1 MGFKQSREYK
11 ILANGLWHN
20 NAQLRMVLGLCSTLA
35 VTNSLDNSLAMSAG
49 VMFVTVSSSSIISAM
64 RRVIPPRVRLA
75 VFMMI
80 ISTFTIVVDQCLRAF
95 YPGVSAALGPY
106 VGLIITNCVV
116 MGRAEGYAISNPVY
130 LSALDAFAATA
141 GYSCTLLLI
150 AAVRESMGF
159 GTLFGWQVLGS
170 WWTPWVIMVLAPGA
184 FFVLAI
190 YIWILRSVFPE
201 KKK

>member
-1 MGFKQSREYK
+1 MGFRQTREWK
-11 ILANGLWHN
+11 IFIDGFWHN

-35 VTNSLDNSLAMSAG
+35 VTNSLLNSLAMSAG
-49 VMFVTVSSSSIISAM
+49 VIFVTVSSSSMISAM
-64 RRVIPPRVRLA
+64 RKIIPPRIRLA

-80 ISTFTIVVDQCLRAF
+80 ISTFTIVVDQWLRAF
-95 YPGVSAALGPY
+95 YPTISVALGPY
-106 VGLIITNCVV
+106 VGLILTNCIVL
-116 MGRAEGYAISNPVY
+116 GRAEAFAVSNQVVPSAVDALGVSGGYA
-130 LSALDAFAATA
+130 F
-141 GYSCTLLLI
+141 TLLLI
-150 AAVRESMGF
+150 ATVREAMGF
-159 GTLFGWQVLGS
+159 GTLFGLPVLGS